1 VLYLEEEQARL
12 KRQHSQQAISLA
24 MQGRW
29 KEAITAN
36 KSILES
42 FPNDVDAYNRL
53 GKAYMELGDYALAK
67 EAYGRAVEIDPYNGI
82 ARKNLRRLSLLAES
96 RSDAGTESRMIEP
109 HHFIEETGK
118 TGVVSLCYLA
128 APNVLAKMAAG
139 DRVNLNVNGA
149 NLTITNARDEYLG
162 EVEPRHEPR
171 MVRLIQGGNQYNA
184 AIVSASDEKVTV
196 IIREIYQ
203 HPSQEG
209 QLSFSPRGLD
219 KVRPYVGD
227 KMLRNE
233 LIHDEEADEETGYSI
248 IDGETGAFIEEFH
261 DTNNDQENEE

>member
-1 VLYLEEEQARL
+1 
-12 KRQHSQQAISLA
+12 

-42 FPNDVDAYNRL
+42 FPKDVDAYNRL
-53 GKAYMELGDYALAK
+53 GKAYIELGDYALAK
-67 EAYGRAVEIDPYNGI
+67 EAYGQAIEIDPYNGI
-82 ARKNLRRLSLLAES
+82 ARKNLRRLSILSKSRIDVNAES
-96 RSDAGTESRMIEP
+96 RIIEP

-118 TGVVSLCYLA
+118 TGVINLCYLA
-128 APNVLAKMAAG
+128 APDVLAKMAAG
-139 DRVNLNVNGA
+139 DRVNLKVSGT
-149 NLTITNARDEYLG
+149 NLIVTNTRDEYLG

-171 MVRLIQGGNQYNA
+171 LIKLINGGNQYNA
-184 AIVSASDEKVTV
+184 GIVSANEEKVTV

-209 QLSFSPRGLD
+209 QLSFPPRGLG

-227 KMLRNE
+227 TILRSE
-233 LIHDEEADEETGYSI
+233 LEHYEETEEETGYSI
-248 IDGETGAFIEEFH
+248 IDQETGAFIEEFH
-261 DTNNDQENEE
+261 DTNNDKENEE